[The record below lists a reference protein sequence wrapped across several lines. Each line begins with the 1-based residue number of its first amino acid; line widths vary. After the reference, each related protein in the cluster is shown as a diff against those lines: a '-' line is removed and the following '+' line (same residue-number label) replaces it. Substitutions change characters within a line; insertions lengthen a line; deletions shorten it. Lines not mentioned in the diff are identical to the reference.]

1 MKKVVISPSDTKAIA
16 FFEKLARKKEEIRKK
31 IESKLMKT
39 ASLKP
44 KEQ

>member
-16 FFEKLARKKEEIRKK
+16 FFEKLAKKKDELRAK
-31 IESKLMKT
+31 IESRLVKT
-39 ASLKP
+39 ASLKT